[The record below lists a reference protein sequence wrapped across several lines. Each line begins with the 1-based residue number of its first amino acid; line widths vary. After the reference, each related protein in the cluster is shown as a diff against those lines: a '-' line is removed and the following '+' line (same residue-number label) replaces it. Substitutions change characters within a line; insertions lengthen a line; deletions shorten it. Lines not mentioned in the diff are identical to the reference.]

1 MSKHKSPIPMI
12 NVVLQQDSDIL
23 LIKRKNPPF
32 KDHLALPGGFVI
44 KWKALKMQCS
54 KAQGIRGNIT
64 RDRTC

>member
-44 KWKALKMQCS
+44 KWESVEDAVQQS
-54 KAQGIRGNIT
+54 ARH
-64 RDRTC
+64 